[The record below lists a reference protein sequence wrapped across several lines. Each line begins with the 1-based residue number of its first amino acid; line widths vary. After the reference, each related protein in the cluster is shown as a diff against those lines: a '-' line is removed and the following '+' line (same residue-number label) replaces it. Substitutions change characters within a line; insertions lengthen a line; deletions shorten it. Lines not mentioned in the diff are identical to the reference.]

1 MDAAGLLKFL
11 DFDEDNKI
19 TAEELWTQISN
30 VFQDLAFEDAL
41 SYSNSQQWLKS
52 MEIDNTQLNDKI
64 SKLFPEQKST
74 IGMKNIYAELD

>member
-1 MDAAGLLKFL
+1 
-11 DFDEDNKI
+11 
-19 TAEELWTQISN
+19 
-30 VFQDLAFEDAL
+30 
-41 SYSNSQQWLKS
+41 